1 MVYAVGLRAY
11 AVGLRVYAVGLRT
24 YAVDLILIPLAYRDC
39 GIVLIIILQSH
50 PSIPF
55 TNLLCYD
62 DAVDAFQ
69 QRQSQNYVDDT
80 EMLEIKL
87 LYQHTESDPR

>member
-1 MVYAVGLRAY
+1 MEE
-11 AVGLRVYAVGLRT
+11 T
-24 YAVDLILIPLAYRDC
+24 E
-39 GIVLIIILQSH
+39 
-50 PSIPF
+50 SIPF

>member
-1 MVYAVGLRAY
+1 MRNIGSHSYDSPIIRSVKVTL
-11 AVGLRVYAVGLRT
+11 LFLRT
-24 YAVDLILIPLAYRDC
+24 VFLLP
-39 GIVLIIILQSH
+39 H
-50 PSIPF
+50 MEETESIPF

>member
-1 MVYAVGLRAY
+1 MEE
-11 AVGLRVYAVGLRT
+11 T
-24 YAVDLILIPLAYRDC
+24 E
-39 GIVLIIILQSH
+39 
-50 PSIPF
+50 SIPF
-55 TNLLCYD
+55 TNPLCYD